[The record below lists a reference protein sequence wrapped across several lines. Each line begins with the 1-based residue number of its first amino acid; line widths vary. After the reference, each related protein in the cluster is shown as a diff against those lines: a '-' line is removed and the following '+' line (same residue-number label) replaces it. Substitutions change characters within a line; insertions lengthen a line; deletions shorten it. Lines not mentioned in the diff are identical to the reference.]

1 MDTQNYRSDDL
12 IAIQNK
18 LKDSQWLISCL
29 CAAWCDTCQSYRK
42 SFDDLRK
49 LHPDKCF
56 AWIDI
61 EDHANLIDD
70 LDIENFPTIL
80 IEYEYKVLFL
90 GTMLPDANL
99 VHRLVKSYEETIQKN
114 GIQSIQA
121 SLQNSDHPLP
131 ANWSLRRTLTGNGS
145 CDI

>member
-18 LKDSQWLISCL
+18 LKESQWLISCL

-42 SFDDLRK
+42 SFDDLRT

-99 VHRLVKSYEETIQKN
+99 VHRLVKSYEEMIQKN

-121 SLQNSDHPLP
+121 SLQNSNHPLP
-131 ANWSLRRTLTGNGS
+131 ANWSLRSTL
-145 CDI
+145 I